1 MARILDCAAMKRG
14 CPIDFFVISRAALAH
29 RVHALGERAL
39 FELFSKLIS
48 DANLTC
54 GDVTGIWS
62 ASG

>member
-1 MARILDCAAMKRG
+1 MARILDCVAMKRG

-39 FELFSKLIS
+39 FVPELATG
-48 DANLTC
+48 ANRSC
-54 GDVTGIWS
+54 SDVTGIWS

>member
-39 FELFSKLIS
+39 FVPELATGANRTCS
-48 DANLTC
+48 DVRSVGGARR
-54 GDVTGIWS
+54 
-62 ASG
+62 